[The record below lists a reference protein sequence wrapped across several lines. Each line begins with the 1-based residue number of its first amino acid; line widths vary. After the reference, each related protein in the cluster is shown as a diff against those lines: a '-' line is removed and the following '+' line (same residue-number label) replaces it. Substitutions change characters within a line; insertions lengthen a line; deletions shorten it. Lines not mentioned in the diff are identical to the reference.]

1 MPMDAP
7 ARHRLLLSL
16 RSESVMGLR
25 SVRGQRV
32 DGTQVLSREA
42 EARDETD
49 VGPQEPLRS
58 ASVVEPHVGLFAHQ
72 QGKTVAPGVS
82 SNGIPSAG
90 MPSAGKVLSGIGSI
104 DLPLLSTKQ
113 KTIALTSLNENEVSG
128 CTKCRLS
135 QTRTHTVFGEGDVD
149 AKIFFIGEGPGETED
164 ETGRPFVGRAGQ
176 LLDKMIGAMGLS
188 RQQVFIAN
196 IVKCRPPNNRVPAPD
211 EVETCTP
218 YLNRQLE
225 MIRPKV
231 IVTLGLP
238 AVKYMLGDAKLTMG
252 KTRGQWQQWR
262 GIKLMPTYHPSY
274 VLRAYTE
281 ANRLAVWSDLQL
293 VMKEIGMP
301 PTKVKAKS

>member
-1 MPMDAP
+1 MLIDTS

-16 RSESVMGLR
+16 RSESAMGLR
-25 SVRGQRV
+25 LVRASGIASVSGNVSASAAQDEAGYLPADHADELPLVVSSSTPQRV
-32 DGTQVLSREA
+32 SGAVAAELFENTQAQL
-42 EARDETD
+42 
-49 VGPQEPLRS
+49 
-58 ASVVEPHVGLFAHQ
+58 
-72 QGKTVAPGVS
+72 VAKVS
-82 SNGIPSAG
+82 SVTS
-90 MPSAGKVLSGIGSI
+90 SI
-104 DLPLLSTKQ
+104 DLPLMSTQQ
-113 KTIALTSLNENEVSG
+113 KTSALSVMNEKQVTG
-128 CTKCRLS
+128 CTKCRLHE
-135 QTRTHTVFGEGDVD
+135 TRTHTVFGEGDVD

-188 RQQVFIAN
+188 RSQVFIAN

-218 YLNRQLE
+218 YLTRQLE
-225 MIRPKV
+225 IIRPKV

-238 AVKYMLGDAKLTMG
+238 AVKYMLGDPKLTMG
-252 KTRGQWQQWR
+252 KTRGTWQAWR

-281 ANRLAVWSDLQL
+281 ANRAAVWSDLQM

-301 PTKVKAKS
+301 TARAKPRS